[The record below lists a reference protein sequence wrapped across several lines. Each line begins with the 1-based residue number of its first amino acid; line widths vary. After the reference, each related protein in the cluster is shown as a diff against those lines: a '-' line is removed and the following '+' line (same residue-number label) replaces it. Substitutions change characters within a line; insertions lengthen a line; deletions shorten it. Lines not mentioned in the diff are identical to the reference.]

1 MGLKHYIEEHIDQ
14 LNEIKKKEVIMLLSK
29 VIDNHVEDHIEKL
42 EKKIAGIKND
52 YHFDAETAE
61 KCVSKMYYDENG
73 KKFAPYWPLDIVKQI
88 YDSYKA
94 KEEILRIYN
103 LYDFYVTLNMI
114 KSDNY
119 KLYKKRFDGYSDSQL
134 DNLFIEDAI
143 NWLDDKDNPY
153 GEHKIWKYLNK

>member
-1 MGLKHYIEEHIDQ
+1 MGVKHYLKEHIEELTHDKLI
-14 LNEIKKKEVIMLLSK
+14 EVAELLAK
-29 VIDNHVEDHIEKL
+29 VVDNHVEDHIEKL

-52 YHFDAETAE
+52 YHFDEETAN
-61 KCVSKMYYDENG
+61 KCVSKMYYDEEG
-73 KKFAPYWPLDIVKQI
+73 KKYAPYWNLETVRKI
-88 YDSYKA
+88 YNSHKD
-94 KEEILRIYN
+94 KEEILNDYN

-119 KLYKKRFDGYSDSQL
+119 KLYKKRFNGYSENQL

-153 GEHKIWKYLNK
+153 GNCKIWMYLNK